1 MEKKYKIILSI
12 ITIVFLILILIGIG
26 YTFYK
31 NKSNKNAAE
40 VIIDENLS
48 INYMNGRKY
57 EFNDKE
63 KEINFSIINDSN
75 DESMF
80 HIVLNDVSIDNQSVS
95 YKLFEN
101 NNFKTGN
108 DLSNSTYY
116 TISSFVNIEGNGT
129 KSYKLVINNPSKNT
143 VKFTLD
149 VEKSSQEDPNF
160 SQLILNN
167 NLINKESKT
176 DIGTNSS
183 VIDEGLI
190 MDIDDNGNTFYFRG
204 NVKNNYVNFA
214 NKIWRIVRINGDGTV
229 KIILDENADKSNIYE
244 ETLSDRINSL
254 AKKSNNKTYLYLEL
268 WYQNNLKDYDKYI
281 ALSKYCV
288 DLTKEKDN
296 MANYNRI
303 NISNNPTFNCLGE
316 TYSSKIGTL
325 SVDEVIYAGA
335 SINEQNQYYYLY
347 NSNIK
352 DSWWTMSAF
361 KDGVEGLYFY
371 EISSNGE
378 ILMNSTGD
386 VSKSIRPV
394 INLNENIEMTGEG
407 TLENPY
413 KVK

>member
-31 NKSNKNAAE
+31 NNLNKNAAE

-80 HIVLNDVSIDNQSVS
+80 HIVLNDVSIDNKNVS

-143 VKFTLD
+143 VKFILN

-214 NKIWRIVRINGDGTV
+214 DKIWRIVRINGDGTV

-371 EISSNGE
+371 EISPNGE

>member
-80 HIVLNDVSIDNQSVS
+80 HIVLNDVSIDNQNVS

-143 VKFTLD
+143 VKFTLN

-204 NVKNNYVNFA
+204 NVKNNYVYFA
-214 NKIWRIVRINGDGTV
+214 NKMWRIVRINGDGTV
-229 KIILDENADKSNIYE
+229 KIILDENADKSNVYE

-254 AKKSNNKTYLYLEL
+254 AKKSNNKIYSYLEL

-352 DSWWTMSAF
+352 DTWWTMSAF

-386 VSKSIRPV
+386 VSKGIRPV

>member
-143 VKFTLD
+143 VKFILD

-386 VSKSIRPV
+386 VSKGIRPV